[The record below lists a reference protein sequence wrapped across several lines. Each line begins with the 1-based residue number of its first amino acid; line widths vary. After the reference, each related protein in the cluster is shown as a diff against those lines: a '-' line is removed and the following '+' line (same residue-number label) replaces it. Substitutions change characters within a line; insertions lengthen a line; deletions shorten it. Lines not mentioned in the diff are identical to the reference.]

1 MDQYALAFLVLAA
14 TYIVVDITKYMAD
27 VCVRRNYLRDI
38 SIVLN
43 EMNKKLQEMPFEAVC
58 LCEVCA
64 PPATAAAEKR
74 RPSVAAVLSAHHMPT
89 SSEKIEHIA
98 IGISDSGSD
107 SD

>member
-27 VCVRRNYLRDI
+27 MCVRRNYLRDI

-43 EMNKKLQEMPFEAVC
+43 EMNKKLQAMPFEAVC

-74 RPSVAAVLSAHHMPT
+74 RPSVAAVLSAHHPA
-89 SSEKIEHIA
+89 SEKIEHVA
-98 IGISDSGSD
+98 IGIMDSGSD